1 MIFSHYFE
9 NKVFKKQLDKPMTT
23 NQSMNKRRGRKR
35 RTHHKKTHENKTP
48 TKQHFPT
55 IYPISGC
62 LEWITLQDLN
72 RYYYTYRGSLT
83 TAPYNECVTWII
95 YQMPVFVSK
104 QQVGDE
110 FFTNSINWKIDVIIF
125 ISSEGRRIP

>member
-1 MIFSHYFE
+1 
-9 NKVFKKQLDKPMTT
+9 
-23 NQSMNKRRGRKR
+23 MNKRRGRKR
-35 RTHHKKTHENKTP
+35 RTIHTKKTHENKTP

-55 IYPISGC
+55 IYPFSDC